1 MAGCFVNFRDGVS
14 GRIASFLLTET
25 YAGVLA
31 GTLTVATRHILP
43 RLMMKMSNL
52 GEEKAKGYFC
62 LPPDLVEEKDVMNY
76 SEEQFCYLSENTSV
90 DKCLKELNAKVTICI
105 PDKDGYHLITIEWFL
120 AKEEME
126 NEPLRGLIQKAV
138 GQLSFD
144 EIRDYCEYSKWSEL

>member
-1 MAGCFVNFRDGVS
+1 MVGCFVNFRDGVS

-62 LPPDLVEEKDVMNY
+62 LPPDLVEEKEVMNY
-76 SEEQFCYLSENTSV
+76 SDEQFHYLSENMRV
-90 DKCLKELNAKVTICI
+90 DKCLKELNAKVTLCI
-105 PDKDGYHLITIEWFL
+105 PDKDGYHLITIEWFISR
-120 AKEEME
+120 EEME
-126 NEPLRGLIQKAV
+126 NEPLQGLIQKAV
-138 GQLSFD
+138 GELSFD

>member
-1 MAGCFVNFRDGVS
+1 
-14 GRIASFLLTET
+14 
-25 YAGVLA
+25 
-31 GTLTVATRHILP
+31 
-43 RLMMKMSNL
+43 MKMSDL
-52 GEEKAKGYFC
+52 GEGKAKGYYC
-62 LPPDLVEEKDVMNY
+62 LPLDLVEEKDIMNY
-76 SEEQFCYLSENTSV
+76 SEEQFRYLSENTSV

-105 PDKDGYHLITIEWFL
+105 PDKDGYHLIRIEWFL

>member
-1 MAGCFVNFRDGVS
+1 
-14 GRIASFLLTET
+14 
-25 YAGVLA
+25 
-31 GTLTVATRHILP
+31 
-43 RLMMKMSNL
+43 MKMSDL
-52 GEEKAKGYFC
+52 GEGKAKGYFC
-62 LPPDLVEEKDVMNY
+62 LPPDLVEEKDIMNY
-76 SEEQFCYLSENTSV
+76 SEEQFRYLSENTSV